1 MAPAAP
7 GGDRDD
13 PLDRQLPAPCQR
25 RVVRLAA
32 HFAEREERLQLS
44 AGPPIQLSPRT
55 VEREVAHERDGQDV
69 GGDLPGLIRQ
79 DAHVH
84 VEGFL
89 RRDGSGRPPG
99 RGVSRLSVAFQ
110 RPRPPLVPCLRA

>member
-1 MAPAAP
+1 M
-7 GGDRDD
+7 
-13 PLDRQLPAPCQR
+13 
-25 RVVRLAA
+25 
-32 HFAEREERLQLS
+32 ERLELP
-44 AGPPIQLSPRT
+44 AGPPVQLSPWT

-89 RRDGSGRPPG
+89 RRDARAGLPA
-99 RGVSRLSVAFQ
+99 GVSVG
-110 RPRPPLVPCLRA
+110 